1 MLFKASF
8 ADMSCSTQTL
18 CFTAGQIW
26 DMPVTF
32 TDNTGYPIDLTGA
45 TVAFMAKASLDDDD
59 DEALVDVS
67 QTNHINAIRGETTLP
82 IDLSSLA
89 ESYFV
94 SGGTLKASLWVEDAD
109 SNQIPYG
116 LFNLDIQ
123 ASAKY
128 KP

>member
-1 MLFKASF
+1 
-8 ADMSCSTQTL
+8 MSCSTQTL

-32 TDNTGYPIDLTGA
+32 TDSAGYPIDLTGS
-45 TVAFMAKASLDDDD
+45 TIHFMAKASLDDEDNA
-59 DEALVDVS
+59 ALVDIS
-67 QTNHINAIRGETTLP
+67 QTTHLNAIRGESTLP
-82 IDLSSLA
+82 VDLTSLA

-94 SGGTLKASLWVEDAD
+94 SGGILKASLWVEDVN

-116 LFNLDIQ
+116 LFDLDIQ